1 MLPWAPEVPLRT
13 LWWSQDQSARTL
25 WSSHFQT
32 CHPTVGSGAQL
43 SVENG
48 TRCGTETQGN
58 GTWSKEFGPPRPR
71 VKGRDAALHS
81 FKAGRMLSVA
91 SRLHEILGL
100 GDGGRC
106 RWREELVRKDGRGLC
121 EGRGMEERES
131 QRKVLSPKGKPA
143 RSHLCGVQ
151 ALLPQ
156 AAAAQRPQPPRAWPG
171 RVPADTPGSLSSV
184 RQCARSSQHGHRPSA
199 GGRGA
204 RK

>member
-1 MLPWAPEVPLRT
+1 MVTGSVCKDPLVLPLPNLPPHGRFWGSALCGEWNAMWHRDTRKWDLVQRVHRT
-13 LWWSQDQSARTL
+13 
-25 WSSHFQT
+25 
-32 CHPTVGSGAQL
+32 
-43 SVENG
+43 
-48 TRCGTETQGN
+48 
-58 GTWSKEFGPPRPR
+58 RPR
-71 VKGRDAALHS
+71 VKGRDAALHR